1 MNSLSPFGGARGSGC
16 AAQSCERAFW
26 ARFAWWALAA
36 RAVGVLSLA
45 LVLLWCVTGFKWTW
59 LLALWFIAGL
69 IVFLTPL
76 WLKRRMRRYVLERD
90 FLVCTH
96 CAYNIRGLAG
106 STCPECGAK
115 FDSNTVR
122 REWEAWLAKRGI

>member
-1 MNSLSPFGGARGSGC
+1 M
-16 AAQSCERAFW
+16 RAFW
-26 ARFAWWALAA
+26 ARMGWWVLPSQGT
-36 RAVGVLSLA
+36 GVLGFLLA
-45 LVLLWCVTGFKWTW
+45 VAWCVTGFKSAWMLGLFWT
-59 LLALWFIAGL
+59 AGA
-69 IVFLTPL
+69 IVFLVPL
-76 WLKRRMRRYVLERD
+76 WLKRRMRRYVLESD

-122 REWEAWLAKRGI
+122 REWEAWLAKRWI